1 MKYGYFLTYRS
12 KEIMPLNG
20 DVYHS
25 GATDRSAVEMPIYY
39 YLLFTYCLF
48 PFSSLLS
55 ILFLGKSFH
64 F

>member
-1 MKYGYFLTYRS
+1 MVIFLLTDLV
-12 KEIMPLNG
+12 EIIPLNA
-20 DVYHS
+20 DFYHS
-25 GATDRSAVEMPIYY
+25 GATDRSAVEMPIYN
-39 YLLFTYCLF
+39 YLLFTHCLF